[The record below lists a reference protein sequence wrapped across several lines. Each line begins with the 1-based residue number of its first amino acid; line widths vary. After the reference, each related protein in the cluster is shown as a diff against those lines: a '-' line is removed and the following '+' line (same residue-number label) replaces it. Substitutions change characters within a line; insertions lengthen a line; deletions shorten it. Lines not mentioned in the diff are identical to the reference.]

1 MVNLDRC
8 VRSCNTLKSL
18 SNRVCLSNETY
29 DLNLHVFNMITEIN
43 ESRALTNIYH
53 ANVNVSLIIKNVAQI
68 KSGIAIS
75 IGASVKI

>member
-1 MVNLDRC
+1 
-8 VRSCNTLKSL
+8 
-18 SNRVCLSNETY
+18 
-29 DLNLHVFNMITEIN
+29 MITEIN

-53 ANVNVSLIIKNVAQI
+53 ANVNVSLIIRNVAQI